1 VTAVVTRS
9 QPTDSYFELVLE
21 LPLRPI
27 HDDEALDNAVA
38 MIDRLLD
45 RRDLTAGEQDY
56 LDVLSDLVE
65 RYEDEH
71 IPLPVVRGVEML
83 RYLMDEN
90 NLKQAD
96 LVPIFGTKSIVSE
109 VLSEKRSLAL
119 SHIQGLSAHFGLPAD
134 VFMNEHS

>member
-1 VTAVVTRS
+1 MLDA
-9 QPTDSYFELVLE
+9 PPD
-21 LPLRPI
+21 PL
-27 HDDEALDNAVA
+27 HDAAALDEAVA

-45 RRDLTAGEQDY
+45 RRDLTPGEQDY

-71 IPLPVVRGVEML
+71 IPLPEVRGVEML
-83 RYLMDEN
+83 RYLMEEN
-90 NLKQAD
+90 DLKQVD

-109 VLSEKRSLAL
+109 VLSEKRALAL

-134 VFMNEHS
+134 VFLG